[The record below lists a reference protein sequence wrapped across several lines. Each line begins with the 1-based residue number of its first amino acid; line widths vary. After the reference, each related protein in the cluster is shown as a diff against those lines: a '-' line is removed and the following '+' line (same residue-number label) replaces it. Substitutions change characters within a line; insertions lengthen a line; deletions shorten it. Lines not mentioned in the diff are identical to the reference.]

1 MLHPAVRV
9 TILRSV
15 MGHHLEHIGEGIGLL
30 PIFSLFDDFLA
41 LLPLTKI
48 YTYSTNS
55 LHNLQTEITMH
66 NYEYLMV
73 LCDLFKLSVSI
84 T

>member
-1 MLHPAVRV
+1 ME
-9 TILRSV
+9 
-15 MGHHLEHIGEGIGLL
+15 HHLGHIGEGIGLL

-41 LLPLTKI
+41 FLPLTKI
-48 YTYSTNS
+48 YAYFTNS

-66 NYEYLMV
+66 NYLMV